1 MGLIY
6 AVARAAYNL
15 WLHPLRHYP
24 GPRLSAASGIPTVLM
39 ILRGQPHKEIANLH
53 DQYGEIVR
61 IGPNE
66 LSFVNAEAWE
76 NIFDHRKAG
85 QGENVKDPAFAA
97 PFSGN
102 IIGAGRDDHRRMR
115 RLLSHGFSAQKMSE
129 QQPLIRQYIDLLIRR
144 VREVGEQ
151 GSKAVDMVSWFNW
164 TTFDIIG
171 DLAFGEPFGCLENSG
186 YHPWVAAIFS
196 AVKVNTWLGLV
207 ARYPSLSSSLALFIP
222 KSMKEGAEA
231 HDNLTR
237 LKVDKRLSLKTSRPD
252 FVDAMLS
259 KGDLSMTKEEIYDN
273 AGLLIGAGSET
284 TATALSAAT
293 FFLTMHPNVLQKLTQ
308 EIRTSFESEDAINIQ
323 GVQKLDY
330 MLAVLDE
337 TMRLHPPPPVANLR
351 QACPGGTR
359 IGVWHWA
366 MFRNPNNFLLPN
378 SFIPERWL
386 GDKRFINDNKQSFQ
400 PFSYGPRNCIG
411 KNLAYVEMRIIMARL
426 IWNFD
431 MFLAEESCDWLE
443 KEEVYT
449 LWHKGPLYVK
459 MKPRLI

>member
-1 MGLIY
+1 
-6 AVARAAYNL
+6 
-15 WLHPLRHYP
+15 
-24 GPRLSAASGIPTVLM
+24 M
-39 ILRGQPHKEIANLH
+39 ILRGQPHKEIAALH
-53 DQYGEIVR
+53 DEYGETVR
-61 IGPNE
+61 LGPNE
-66 LSFVNAEAWE
+66 LSFVNADAWE
-76 NIFDHRKAG
+76 NIFGHRKAG
-85 QGENVKDPAFAA
+85 QGENMKDPAFAA
-97 PFSGN
+97 PFAGN

-144 VREVGEQ
+144 VYEVGEQ
-151 GSKAVDMVSWFNW
+151 GAKAVDMESWFNW

-207 ARYPSLSSSLALFIP
+207 ARYPSLASTLALFIP
-222 KSMKEGAEA
+222 KSMKDGAEA
-231 HDNLTR
+231 HSNLTQ
-237 LKVDKRLSLKTSRPD
+237 LKVDKRLSMEKSRPD

-259 KGDLSMTKEEIYDN
+259 KGGLSMTTKEIYEN

-284 TATALSAAT
+284 TATALTAAT
-293 FFLTMHPNVLQKLTQ
+293 YFLTTHPDVLQKLTH
-308 EIRTSFESEDAINIQ
+308 EIRTSFQSEDEITIQ

-337 TMRLHPPPPVANLR
+337 TMRLHPPSPVANLR
-351 QACPGGTR
+351 QACPDGVEVGGRLVPGGTR

-366 MFRNPNNFLLPN
+366 MFRNANNFLLPN

-431 MFLAEESCDWLE
+431 MELAEESRDWLD

-449 LWHKGPLYVK
+449 LWHKGPLFVK
-459 MKPRLI
+459 MKPRMK